1 MARRLEQFLAQ
12 IERFGPAINL
22 MSIGL
27 KRHTRFSG
35 NMATDSS
42 GGLYNSVSSPN
53 LTNSILWGNITDQVY
68 GNAITVSSR
77 ENTQAQAISTRTPV

>member
-1 MARRLEQFLAQ
+1 
-12 IERFGPAINL
+12 

-68 GNAITVSSR
+68 GDAIKVSSR
-77 ENTQAQAISTRTPV
+77 ENPSTGNINQNPCLGSW